1 MAKMNKLS
9 EEIGERHDRDKLSK
23 LKEKKSQRFTQV
35 LAALGGLLLVMLISF
50 VVSCRAKK
58 DRDSEVGEEDNH
70 PTKTPGGN
78 RRVGK
83 AD

>member
-9 EEIGERHDRDKLSK
+9 EEIGERHDREKLTK
-23 LKEKKSQRFTQV
+23 LKEKKSQRYTQV
-35 LAALGGLLLVMLISF
+35 LAAFGVLLLVMLVSF
-50 VVSCRAKK
+50 VLSCRAKK
-58 DRDSEVGEEDNH
+58 DKDSEVEDESSQSGQ
-70 PTKTPGGN
+70 TPGGN